1 MRNKRAGMPCVHG
14 VAKLYSPVSIAK
26 VYDGIAAMTQ
36 PGGQNTSLEENKVQV
51 CFHQA
56 S

>member
-1 MRNKRAGMPCVHG
+1 MRG
-14 VAKLYSPVSIAK
+14 VAGLLSPVSIAK
-26 VYDGIAAMTQ
+26 VYDGIAAMAQ
-36 PGGQNTSLEENKVQV
+36 PGGKNAALEENKVQV